1 LRYPL
6 RSREIKSISL
16 STHPLLQTIC
26 CLFLM
31 FVGSVYPTTASGQAD
46 ELDLNLWAFTAD
58 RAVEVLAESDATS
71 DELEEL
77 RGTLSDQRGDA
88 LEAQDRLRLRVETLE
103 GELASLGA
111 APEDESSE
119 APEIAQRR
127 EALNAALADARVPL
141 VEAQAAYERANG
153 LISEID
159 DEVRRRISAEL
170 TSLGPSPVNPVHWPK
185 AASEMTRTGQG
196 VLDAFGRIWRDP
208 EGRAELLSRTPF
220 AVLLILLGLFVQFSG
235 KPRAIQS
242 LTDKLHA
249 ATGRRARMI
258 WQAALNA
265 VRNLL
270 PLFAAVA
277 VILGLDQLVPRLSE
291 EVSLADVLLPM
302 ALVVILA
309 YWLSNALFLPN
320 DQGQA
325 VVAMEERAARSGRR
339 NTLLIALTLAFV
351 VLVRF
356 IGRQADLS
364 NSTVAILMLPLFV
377 VGGLFL
383 ARLAIA
389 LRSPPPSSEEDVEDG
404 EAKAQPATF
413 VIRDALSR
421 AGLAIAFIVPVLA
434 VVGYLSAANALFGP
448 TVFTLA
454 LIGGLVAVY
463 TKCRDAFD
471 LWLNAG
477 GDGAANSRRRLRA
490 VPLIGGFV
498 LTCLAVPLLALIWG
512 ARVSELQEV
521 WIWLRD
527 GVTIGDVRL
536 SVTDVLAFILVFA
549 IGYTITRMIQAVVRG
564 SVLPRM
570 DLDRGASNAIIS
582 GIGYV
587 GIFLAAVIAISAT
600 GLSLGN
606 LAIVAGALSVGIG
619 FGLQAVVSNFVS
631 GIILLVERP
640 IKEGDWIEVAG
651 FSGYV
656 RKISVRSTLI
666 DTFDR
671 ASVIVPN
678 SELIAGTVLNWT
690 HSEMTGR
697 VIVPVGVA
705 YGEDPRKVEAILMDI
720 AQGHPM
726 VLRRPAP
733 AVVFQGFGPDSMDFE
748 IRAFLRDVNWM
759 LSAKSEMNFS
769 IVRRFEEAGIEIP
782 YAQRDINLRNV
793 DEAAKAFWKGKMDQ
807 GA

>member
-1 LRYPL
+1 
-6 RSREIKSISL
+6 
-16 STHPLLQTIC
+16 
-26 CLFLM
+26 M